1 MIEPL
6 FIVTNNPMSKEK
18 FEKKYRVE
26 FIDAPQLDILKKVRD
41 YIHKGNRILTHP
53 LMGSVKPNETPYR
66 TVCVSIEVVNGVDLQ
81 SLEIIENSLAT
92 TEKFL
97 KDFNTPQWSEKIL
110 ADFQLIDSDLIDHA
124 IN

>member
-41 YIHKGNRILTHP
+41 YIHKGNRLLTHP

-81 SLEIIENSLAT
+81 SLEIIENSVAT

>member
-6 FIVTNNPMSKEK
+6 FIVTNNPMSREK
-18 FEKKYRVE
+18 FMEKYQVE
-26 FIDAPQLDILKKVRD
+26 FIKGPQLDILKRVRD
-41 YIHKGNRILTHP
+41 YIHKGNRLLTHP

-66 TVCVSIEVVNGVDLQ
+66 TVCVSLETMDKVDFQ
-81 SLEIIENSLAT
+81 SLEIIENSIAT

-97 KDFNTPQWSEKIL
+97 NDFNTPNWSEKIL

>member
-18 FEKKYRVE
+18 FQNNYNVIN
-26 FIDAPQLDILKKVRD
+26 IDGPAMNVLKMVRD
-41 YIHKGNRILTHP
+41 YIHIGHRLLTHP

-66 TVCVSIEVVNGVDLQ
+66 TVCISKEKIQGIDLQ
-81 SLEIIENSLAT
+81 SLEIIENSIIT

-97 KDFNTPQWSEKIL
+97 RDFKTPTWSEKIL
-110 ADFQLIDSDLIDHA
+110 LDFQLIDSDLIDHA